1 MRRDNIIEDGERAS
15 EVEDEE
21 AATQARY
28 EAAPQI
34 VRLVESRNQK
44 VKVKQIPSVSTIT
57 PGANRRKTRMLEIYS
72 AFGGTNDCI
81 AYVPVRNILRRV

>member
-57 PGANRRKTRMLEIYS
+57 PGANRRKTRKVTACE
-72 AFGGTNDCI
+72 C
-81 AYVPVRNILRRV
+81 